1 MAGVQGKTAQ
11 LFLSVVN
18 QSLGEVNNVIYI
30 SSQIAVGNSPKEH
43 SLLTGKDMAKPI
55 ILLSI
60 CLLIQLKSTLA
71 FNYCNTSLYT
81 SVVNGYPRYTLIEQ
95 GDFALQA
102 IFSQTR
108 GSSCNTIALEGVI
121 SVTVLQLAL
130 QHVVASNILPGFRLG
145 YQVDNGCTDI
155 PRVMKRGI
163 EIVSMYRPNSVCRAD
178 FLDCKSNITGAGVQP
193 ISAVLGPG
201 YSFLTIPLA
210 SLMGLYHIPHISYQ
224 ASSRLLSKRDLYKSF
239 FRTIPSDSNQVL
251 VMLDMMKRFN
261 WNYLFAIG
269 SDDDYGK
276 LGVSALKESASARN
290 ICIAY
295 DAYIPNSGNNVK
307 AKVAE
312 IINKIIA
319 TPKARL
325 IVLFTYSS
333 MGELILQ
340 EAQER
345 KIHRMWLTSDAWSS
359 SGPRINVSE
368 NYLTGILTVA
378 TEKIVIP
385 GLDSYLQSTIENE
398 PLCNPWLTMY
408 LRDVYKCKFD
418 KSTICPGETPQTI
431 ARKMLSY
438 NSGGYAN
445 LYDAVFAVSHSI
457 SSLLEKRCG
466 YKSGSFNRTLCYPFS
481 PKELLTQ
488 LAIVNFTGIFSRP
501 VNFDKNGGPK
511 TPHYIIEN
519 MQMKDGKMQYV
530 RVGTWDKLQSNNDIG
545 SLNIDVKNIVWP
557 PHYSSIPGSKC
568 SIDCIPGQYVHAK
581 TECCWSCQE
590 CEPLHVSN
598 ISNAPSCV
606 KCPPGHHT
614 DKQNTKCIE
623 TPVVYLTS
631 QTGAG
636 VAILTVSCIGLVLTV
651 ILAIGVYKIRNSHM
665 VQESQPAIVAFSIA
679 ILLFSFAYGTMHVVK
694 PNDSFCSARSAYF
707 FMLFGT
713 FTAMLLASTLFV
725 RKTMKGWLNRIF
737 NVGVNMVQYVAITIV
752 VLIQLLSVIIW
763 LEVDPVKVKSFPNS
777 DKTELFL
784 ECNVGLTATRLIC
797 MALPCVVLLIAMII
811 AFKDRN
817 IEHPYNEPKF
827 LSFSTIALAIIVVA
841 FIPTFKYVVGLY
853 KSIVMA
859 FTVDLCAYTYISCMY
874 VPKLYIL
881 VTQCSGHADVTGDNA
896 IPDTTCSVHE
906 IAKQEHSNNG
916 KTDVPDNTSAL
927 KVQYI
932 VKDSTAPEI
941 QLIQKD
947 GKQISLPPSP
957 SSDTRASPSRKGSD
971 TGSGSRLM
979 VSHAT
984 FV

>member
-1 MAGVQGKTAQ
+1 
-11 LFLSVVN
+11 
-18 QSLGEVNNVIYI
+18 
-30 SSQIAVGNSPKEH
+30 
-43 SLLTGKDMAKPI
+43 MAKQI
-55 ILLSI
+55 ILLSV

-81 SVVNGYPRYTLIEQ
+81 SVINGYPRYTLIEQ

-102 IFSQTR
+102 IFSQTT
-108 GSSCNTIALEGVI
+108 GSSCSTISLEGVI
-121 SVTVLQLAL
+121 SVAVLQLSL
-130 QHVVASNILPGFRLG
+130 RHVASSNILPGFRIG
-145 YQVDNGCTDI
+145 YQIDNGCTDI

-163 EIVSMYRPNSVCRAD
+163 EIVSMYRPSSVCRAD
-178 FLDCKSNITGAGVQP
+178 FLDCKSNITGVGVQP
-193 ISAVLGPG
+193 ISAVIGPG

-210 SLMGLYHIPHISYQ
+210 SLMGLYNIPHISYQ

-261 WNYLFAIG
+261 WNYLIAIG

-276 LGVSALKESASARN
+276 LGISALKEAVSAHN

-295 DAYIPNSGNNVK
+295 DAYIPNSGNKVK
-307 AKVAE
+307 DKVVE
-312 IINKIIA
+312 IVNKIIG

-340 EAQER
+340 EAQR
-345 KIHRMWLTSDAWSS
+345 KKIHRIWLTSDAWSS
-359 SGPRINVSE
+359 SGPRINVSG

-378 TEKIVIP
+378 TEKIVIS
-385 GLDSYLQSTIENE
+385 GLESYLQSTIQNE
-398 PLCNPWLTMY
+398 PRCNPWLEMY

-445 LYDAVFAVSHSI
+445 LYDAIFAVSHSI
-457 SSLLEKRCG
+457 SSLLKKRCG
-466 YKSGSFNRTLCYPFS
+466 YKTGSYNRTLCSPFS
-481 PKELLTQ
+481 PNELLAQ
-488 LAIVNFTGIFSRP
+488 LASVNFTGIFSRP

-511 TPHYIIEN
+511 SPHYIIEN
-519 MQMKDGKMQYV
+519 MQKKDGKLQYV
-530 RVGTWDKLQSNNDIG
+530 RVGTWDKLQNNNKIG
-545 SLNIDVKNIVWP
+545 SLNIDVNSIVWP
-557 PHYSSIPGSKC
+557 LYYSNIPESKC
-568 SIDCIPGQYVHAK
+568 SIDCVPGQYVHAK

-598 ISNAPSCV
+598 ISNAASCL
-606 KCPPGHHT
+606 KCPPGRHT

-623 TPVVYLTS
+623 TPVVYLTPS
-631 QTGAG
+631 TGAG
-636 VAILTVSCIGLVLTV
+636 VAILTVSCIGLILTL
-651 ILAIGVYKIRNSHM
+651 ILAIGVYKLRHSHM
-665 VQESQPAIVAFSIA
+665 VQESQPAIVAFSLA
-679 ILLFSFAYGTMHVVK
+679 ILIFSFAYGIMHVVK
-694 PNDSFCSARSAYF
+694 PSDSFCSARSAYF

-725 RKTMKGWLNRIF
+725 RKTIRDWLNKGL
-737 NVGVNMVQYVAITIV
+737 NVGVNMVQYVTITIV
-752 VLIQLLSVIIW
+752 VLIQLICVIIW
-763 LEVDPVKVKSFPNS
+763 LEVDPVKVEFFPNS
-777 DKTELFL
+777 DKTELL
-784 ECNVGLTATRLIC
+784 YECNVGLTATRLIC
-797 MALPCVVLLIAMII
+797 MAIPCIVLLIAMII
-811 AFKDRN
+811 AFKDRH

-859 FTVDLCAYTYISCMY
+859 FTVDLCAYTYISCMF

-881 VTQCSGHADVTGDNA
+881 ATQCSGHADVTGDNV
-896 IPDTTCSVHE
+896 IPVATCSVHE
-906 IAKQEHSNNG
+906 IAKQECSNNG
-916 KTDVPDNTSAL
+916 NTDVPANTSTV
-927 KVQYI
+927 KVQY
-932 VKDSTAPEI
+932 VTKDPIAPEI

-947 GKQISLPPSP
+947 KKQISLPPSP
-957 SSDTRASPSRKGSD
+957 SSDTGAPPSRKGSD

-979 VSHAT
+979 VSNTT